1 MNNKIFAL
9 IDCNNFYASCE
20 RVFNPKLVNEPIV
33 VLSNND
39 GCIVSRSNEVK
50 KLGVP
55 MGAPYFQYKKI
66 IEENGVH
73 VFSSNYTFYGDMSR
87 RVMQSLR
94 VLLPN
99 IEIYSI
105 DEAFVDLTQY
115 RSSDLIEMSNEVKKT
130 VKQWTGIPISIG
142 IAHTKTLSK
151 VANSIAKKEEKSNI
165 CDLREVEKIEAEL
178 ATFEIEEIWGISKGW
193 GTRLR
198 SSGISTGL
206 ELMQADPEDVRK
218 RISVVGQRIVME
230 LNGYPCIHIEEPKRK
245 KTIISS
251 KSFGKKVTEIEDIKE
266 AVSSYAARATEKLRN
281 QGSKAYGI
289 SVYLRTSPFEKEE
302 NCYTSSRAKKFETP
316 TSNTASII
324 AEANKIIDEIYC
336 EGYRYQKTGI
346 TLLNLVNE
354 NYVQRS
360 FNDKGL
366 YDRGEKIMEVIDE
379 INRYYGSNTI
389 FHAAQGTKRKW
400 GMKSDNRSKKYTTSL
415 KELPLVK

>member
-50 KLGVP
+50 ELGIP
-55 MGAPYFQYKKI
+55 MGAPYFKYKKI

-87 RVMQSLR
+87 RVMQSLK

-115 RSSDLIEMSNEVKKT
+115 KSSDLIEISNEIKKT

-151 VANSIAKKEEKSNI
+151 VANSIAKKEETSNV
-165 CDLREVEKIEAEL
+165 CDLREVEKIEAVL
-178 ATFEIEEIWGISKGW
+178 ATFDIEEVWGISKGW
-193 GTRLR
+193 GARLR
-198 SSGISTGL
+198 SIGINTGL
-206 ELMQADPEDVRK
+206 ELMQADPEDIRK

-230 LNGYPCIHIEEPKRK
+230 LNGYPCIDIKETKRK

-251 KSFGKKVTEIEDIKE
+251 KSFGRKVTEIDDIKE
-266 AVSSYAARATEKLRN
+266 AVSSYAARATEKLRD
-281 QGSKAYGI
+281 QKSKAQTI
-289 SVYLRTSPFEKEE
+289 SVHLRTSPFEKEG
-302 NCYTSSRAKKFETP
+302 NRYTNSRTVQFIVP
-316 TSNTASII
+316 TSNTARII

-354 NYVQRS
+354 KHVQES
-360 FNDKGL
+360 FYDESYKG
-366 YDRGEKIMEVIDE
+366 EEIIMEVLDQV
-379 INRYYGSNTI
+379 NSYYGRNTI

-400 GMKSDNRSKKYTTSL
+400 VMKSDSRSKKYTTSL

>member
-302 NCYTSSRAKKFETP
+302 NRYTSSRSKKFETP

>member
-50 KLGVP
+50 ALGIP
-55 MGAPYFQYKKI
+55 MGAPYFKYKKI

-87 RVMQSLR
+87 RVMQSLK

-115 RSSDLIEMSNEVKKT
+115 KSSDLIEISNEIKKT

-151 VANSIAKKEEKSNI
+151 VANSIAKKEETSNV
-165 CDLREVEKIEAEL
+165 CDLREVEKIEAVL
-178 ATFEIEEIWGISKGW
+178 ATFDIEEVWGISKGW
-193 GTRLR
+193 GARLR
-198 SSGISTGL
+198 SIGINTGL
-206 ELMQADPEDVRK
+206 ELMQADPEDIRK
-218 RISVVGQRIVME
+218 RISVVGQRTVME
-230 LNGYPCIHIEEPKRK
+230 LNGYPCIDIEETKRK

-251 KSFGKKVTEIEDIKE
+251 KSFGQKVTEIDDIKE
-266 AVSSYAARATEKLRN
+266 AVSSYAARATEKLRD
-281 QGSKAYGI
+281 QKSKAKTI
-289 SVYLRTSPFEKEE
+289 SVYLRTSPFEKEG
-302 NCYTSSRAKKFETP
+302 NRYTNSRTVQFIVP
-316 TSNTASII
+316 TSNTARII

-354 NYVQRS
+354 KHVQES
-360 FNDKGL
+360 FYDESYKG
-366 YDRGEKIMEVIDE
+366 EEIIMEVIDQV
-379 INRYYGSNTI
+379 NSYYGSNTI

-400 GMKSDNRSKKYTTSL
+400 VMKSDSRSKRYTTSL

>member
-50 KLGVP
+50 ALGIP
-55 MGAPYFQYKKI
+55 MGAPYFKYKKI

-87 RVMQSLR
+87 RVMQSLK

-115 RSSDLIEMSNEVKKT
+115 KSSDLIEISNEIKKT

-151 VANSIAKKEEKSNI
+151 VANSIAKKEETSNV
-165 CDLREVEKIEAEL
+165 CDLREVEKIEAVL
-178 ATFEIEEIWGISKGW
+178 ATFDIEEVWGISKGW
-193 GTRLR
+193 GARLR
-198 SSGISTGL
+198 SIGINTGL
-206 ELMQADPEDVRK
+206 ELMQADPEDIRK
-218 RISVVGQRIVME
+218 RISVVGQRTVME
-230 LNGYPCIHIEEPKRK
+230 LNGYPCIDIEETKRK

-251 KSFGKKVTEIEDIKE
+251 KSFGQKVTEIDDIKE
-266 AVSSYAARATEKLRN
+266 AVSSYAARATEKLRD
-281 QGSKAYGI
+281 QKSKAKTI
-289 SVYLRTSPFEKEE
+289 SVYLRTSPFEKGG
-302 NCYTSSRAKKFETP
+302 NRYTKSRTVQFIVP
-316 TSNTASII
+316 TSNTARII

-354 NYVQRS
+354 KHVQES
-360 FNDKGL
+360 F
-366 YDRGEKIMEVIDE
+366 YDESYKEEEIIMPIML
-379 INRYYGSNTI
+379 IMQI
-389 FHAAQGTKRKW
+389 I
-400 GMKSDNRSKKYTTSL
+400 
-415 KELPLVK
+415 

>member
-50 KLGVP
+50 TLGIP
-55 MGAPYFQYKKI
+55 MGAPYFKYKKI

-87 RVMQSLR
+87 RVMQSLK

-115 RSSDLIEMSNEVKKT
+115 KSSDLIEISNEIKKT

-151 VANSIAKKEEKSNI
+151 VANSIAKKEETSNV
-165 CDLREVEKIEAEL
+165 CDLREVEKIEAVL
-178 ATFEIEEIWGISKGW
+178 ATFDIEEVWGISKGW
-193 GTRLR
+193 GARLR
-198 SSGISTGL
+198 SIGINTGL
-206 ELMQADPEDVRK
+206 ELMQADPEDIRK
-218 RISVVGQRIVME
+218 RISVVGQRTVME
-230 LNGYPCIHIEEPKRK
+230 LNGYPCIDIEETKRK

-251 KSFGKKVTEIEDIKE
+251 KSFGQKVTEIDDIKE
-266 AVSSYAARATEKLRN
+266 AVSSYAARATEKLRD
-281 QGSKAYGI
+281 QKSKAQTI
-289 SVYLRTSPFEKEE
+289 SVYLRTSPFEKEG
-302 NCYTSSRAKKFETP
+302 NRYTNSRTVQFIVP
-316 TSNTASII
+316 TSNTARII

-354 NYVQRS
+354 KHVQES
-360 FNDKGL
+360 F
-366 YDRGEKIMEVIDE
+366 YDESYKEEEKIMEVIDQV
-379 INRYYGSNTI
+379 NSYYGSNTI

-400 GMKSDNRSKKYTTSL
+400 VMKSDSRSKKYTTSL

>member
-50 KLGVP
+50 ALGIP
-55 MGAPYFQYKKI
+55 MGAPYFKYKKI

-87 RVMQSLR
+87 RVMQSLK

-115 RSSDLIEMSNEVKKT
+115 KSSDLIEISNEIKKT

-151 VANSIAKKEEKSNI
+151 VANSIAKKEETSNV
-165 CDLREVEKIEAEL
+165 CDLREVEKIEAVL
-178 ATFEIEEIWGISKGW
+178 ATFDIEEVWGISKGW
-193 GTRLR
+193 GARLR
-198 SSGISTGL
+198 SIGINTGL
-206 ELMQADPEDVRK
+206 ELMQADPEDIRK
-218 RISVVGQRIVME
+218 RISVVGQRTVME
-230 LNGYPCIHIEEPKRK
+230 LNGYPCIDIEETKRK

-251 KSFGKKVTEIEDIKE
+251 KSFGQKVTEIDDIKE
-266 AVSSYAARATEKLRN
+266 AVSSYAARATEKLRD
-281 QGSKAYGI
+281 QKSKAKTI
-289 SVYLRTSPFEKEE
+289 SVYLRTSPFEKGG
-302 NCYTSSRAKKFETP
+302 NRYTKSRTVQFIVP
-316 TSNTASII
+316 TSNTARII

-354 NYVQRS
+354 KHVQES
-360 FNDKGL
+360 F
-366 YDRGEKIMEVIDE
+366 YDESYKEEEIIMEVIDQV
-379 INRYYGSNTI
+379 NSYYGSNTI

-400 GMKSDNRSKKYTTSL
+400 VMKSDSRSKKYTTSL